1 MLKDK
6 DEKTKSKFGCKAFL
20 KHKERVYELIVSII
34 HRVLLYSK

>member
-20 KHKERVYELIVSII
+20 KHKERESMN
-34 HRVLLYSK
+34 LL